1 LDLSALWDLLLLKL
15 HLLDLWDQLGRLG
28 QLLLKLR
35 LLVQLVLSG
44 LYLPLDQWVQLGQ
57 WHLSDLLGLWPLWDQ
72 WDQWPP
78 WDQ

>member
-57 WHLSDLLGLWPLWDQ
+57 WHLSDLSGQ
-72 WDQWPP
+72 
-78 WDQ
+78 